1 MNIKSYITITATVF
15 SAVALL
21 HLMRI
26 ISGESVIIGGWNLP
40 ITFNWV
46 GMVITAFL
54 AYQGF
59 RLSKDQLNVL
69 PKISISVSKDSG
81 FRGPNEN
88 LNKLVEL
95 QVSLHVNF
103 NMSVISIRIKD
114 QKQKLLKIISSLE
127 GRTIGSLVEEWV
139 DEYIEK
145 NKKRYQ
151 SELEKE
157 NLTAIMKISE
167 PSFMEWD
174 NEEDDVYNDL

>member
-59 RLSKDQLNVL
+59 RLSKD
-69 PKISISVSKDSG
+69 
-81 FRGPNEN
+81 
-88 LNKLVEL
+88 
-95 QVSLHVNF
+95 
-103 NMSVISIRIKD
+103 
-114 QKQKLLKIISSLE
+114 
-127 GRTIGSLVEEWV
+127 
-139 DEYIEK
+139 
-145 NKKRYQ
+145 
-151 SELEKE
+151 
-157 NLTAIMKISE
+157 
-167 PSFMEWD
+167 
-174 NEEDDVYNDL
+174 

>member
-1 MNIKSYITITATVF
+1 
-15 SAVALL
+15 
-21 HLMRI
+21 
-26 ISGESVIIGGWNLP
+26 
-40 ITFNWV
+40 
-46 GMVITAFL
+46 
-54 AYQGF
+54 
-59 RLSKDQLNVL
+59 
-69 PKISISVSKDSG
+69 
-81 FRGPNEN
+81 
-88 LNKLVEL
+88 
-95 QVSLHVNF
+95 
-103 NMSVISIRIKD
+103 MSVISIRIKD